1 MQSLATYFDIP
12 FIEAQSPRKGIV
24 DTARGNLNLRNMP
37 SMGGDIIGS
46 IPNGAAVQILGRW
59 QDWYV
64 VDYNGQTAMP
74 AAGIF
79 AADSR
84 EMMMKSA

>member
-12 FIEAQSPRKGIV
+12 FIEAQSLRKGIV

-64 VDYNGQTAMP
+64 VDYNGQTGYAS
-74 AAGIF
+74 
-79 AADSR
+79 SR
-84 EMMMKSA
+84 YIRG

>member
-1 MQSLATYFDIP
+1 MIQSGYADFIIISLESAANIPAAGIARLAV
-12 FIEAQSPRKGIV
+12 IV
-24 DTARGNLNLRNMP
+24 HDVPVLPPPQNLRNMP

-64 VDYNGQTAMP
+64 WP
-74 AAGIF
+74 L
-79 AADSR
+79 
-84 EMMMKSA
+84 